1 MENMTVATRIVNIR
15 LLELM
20 KKQPEYAKQ
29 MGLVDVSHY
38 KDESVTDKSSG
49 ESRKVYMSE
58 IKCPHCGQVFTVD
71 ESEYQ
76 AIVS

>member
-1 MENMTVATRIVNIR
+1 MENMTVATRIANIR

-38 KDESVTDKSSG
+38 NHFRAGK
-49 ESRKVYMSE
+49 
-58 IKCPHCGQVFTVD
+58 PTVLT
-71 ESEYQ
+71 
-76 AIVS
+76 VG